1 MKGMFLLFRQMDQ
14 FFRQMDQFFLRM
26 IKTINP
32 VFFFVVLFYLTG
44 CGEEDIELPHY
55 NPISPLPLRIDVTV
69 TPTPD
74 AASSQT
80 KNLQNQEEISD
91 EEIEQ
96 HAPIPFPTIQSLETP
111 TPGAEEGS
119 ETSNLS
125 TEPASTPTPT
135 STPLKNTPTPSPSP
149 KKPKVL
155 STPTPITE
163 TPKPTEPPKATK
175 TTSENIKNVEE
186 SQQPSTSKKADIKR
200 ADSQTPQKTNKFVPI
215 VTPYNITIA
224 QLDVCSKVSN
234 RNPVNCGDQFS
245 LSEVNKVY
253 TWMRVTG
260 VKPPKV
266 VKHVYYWRGA
276 LIATVKLKLKYS
288 SMRTWSKKTFK
299 PDQALGKWKVV
310 ITTEKDEVITV
321 KEFTVVP

>member
-1 MKGMFLLFRQMDQ
+1 
-14 FFRQMDQFFLRM
+14 MDQFFLRM
-26 IKTINP
+26 IKITNP
-32 VFFFVVLFYLTG
+32 VFFFVLLFYLTG
-44 CGEEDIELPHY
+44 CSEEDIDPPHY

-74 AASSQT
+74 SAPSQT
-80 KNLQNQEEISD
+80 KNLQNQEEILD
-91 EEIEQ
+91 EEIKQ
-96 HAPIPFPTIQSLETP
+96 YAPTPFPAIQSLETP
-111 TPGAEEGS
+111 TPGTEEGS
-119 ETSNLS
+119 ETSDLS
-125 TEPASTPTPT
+125 TELAPTPTPT
-135 STPLKNTPTPSPSP
+135 STPLKHTPTPLPGP
-149 KKPKVL
+149 KKREIL

-163 TPKPTEPPKATK
+163 TPKPIKPQKFTK

-186 SQQPSTSKKADIKR
+186 SQQPSTSKKANIKR
-200 ADSQTPQKTNKFVPI
+200 ADSQPPQKTEKFVPI
-215 VTPYNITIA
+215 VTPYNITID
-224 QLDVCSKVSN
+224 QLDICSKVSN
-234 RNPVNCGDQFS
+234 RNPNNCSDEFS

-266 VKHVYYWRGA
+266 VKHVYYWKGA

-288 SMRTWSKKTFK
+288 SMRTWSQKTFK

-321 KEFTVVP
+321 KEFTVVQ

>member
-1 MKGMFLLFRQMDQ
+1 MKDMLLLFRQIG
-14 FFRQMDQFFLRM
+14 QFFLKM

-32 VFFFVVLFYLTG
+32 VFFFVLLFYLTG
-44 CGEEDIELPHY
+44 CGEEDIDLPHY

-74 AASSQT
+74 SASSQT
-80 KNLQNQEEISD
+80 QNLENQEETSD

-96 HAPIPFPTIQSLETP
+96 HTPAPFPAIQSLENP
-111 TPGAEEGS
+111 TPGIEEGS
-119 ETSNLS
+119 EISKLS
-125 TEPASTPTPT
+125 TEPTSTSTPT
-135 STPLKNTPTPSPSP
+135 STPLKNTPTPSPGP
-149 KKPKVL
+149 KKHKIL

-163 TPKPTEPPKATK
+163 TPKPTKPPKATK

-186 SQQPSTSKKADIKR
+186 GQQPSTSKETHIKPT
-200 ADSQTPQKTNKFVPI
+200 DNQPPQRTEKFVSI
-215 VTPYNITIA
+215 VPPYNIAID
-224 QLDVCSKVSN
+224 QLDICSKISN

-245 LSEVNKVY
+245 LSEVNKIY

-260 VKPPKV
+260 VKPPKI
-266 VKHVYYWRGA
+266 VKHVYYWRDT

-288 SMRTWSKKTFK
+288 SMRTWSQKTFK

-310 ITTEKDEVITV
+310 ITTEKDEVLAI
-321 KEFTVVP
+321 KEFTVVR